1 MQEKVSIRGLV
12 FSKYQSISA
21 FAREIGWGRQKAY
34 RILNGIQEPTLTDI
48 EKMADLL
55 EIKTAESFADIFFST
70 LSTKWT
76 A

>member
-1 MQEKVSIRGLV
+1 MEEKISIRGLV
-12 FSKYQSISA
+12 FSKYHSISS
-21 FAREIGWGRQKAY
+21 FAREIGWNRQKAN
-34 RILNGIQEPTLTDI
+34 RILNGKQEPTLTDI

-55 EIKTAESFADIFFST
+55 EIKTAESFANIFFAT